1 MANVSPIGFSVERNV
16 ASASVTL
23 SSPVIGATIRYT
35 TDGSEP
41 TAENGTTYTGSFELV
56 GTKTVKAVVIKEG
69 LINSVIAKLE
79 INVVIPDIVLER
91 EDGTAIDNC
100 KVIIVNMDAYETFT
114 GLVFRYTLDGSEPTE
129 DSPIMTGELDITVN
143 CTVKVKG
150 FSEDF
155 GNVDTASIIV
165 DDLMVQTPIV
175 DYTIEGT
182 SGTVTITCANS
193 DAEIRYTIDGSE
205 PTENSTLYTAS
216 FTVELETTVKAKAFK
231 DGLLDSEIAEELI
244 IDPMQIWT
252 AIEDTKIVT
261 SSGKGINSI
270 CYAIGK
276 FVAVADEGKASYSE
290 DGINWV
296 AIEDIKI
303 NGNINS
309 ITYGNGKFV
318 AVADEG
324 KASYSE
330 DGINWVAI
338 EDTKFIRNINSIC
351 YGNGKF
357 VAVGDGGKAS
367 YSIDGINWTAIDG
380 INGHRYSIC
389 YANGKFVAVGY
400 SNNASYSED
409 GINWT
414 AIEDMKFTRNIY
426 GITYGNGKF
435 VAVGGDREAS
445 YSEDGIN
452 WTAIEDIKTSIEIG
466 TLYSICYGNGKF
478 VTPIR
483 NNKASYSEDGI
494 NWTTIEDTKIN
505 GNGLSI
511 VYGNGKF
518 IIGSNVGIASYCIS
532 EETKVQTPIIRVVE

>member
-193 DAEIRYTIDGSE
+193 DAEIRYTIDASE

-270 CYAIGK
+270 CYAI
-276 FVAVADEGKASYSE
+276 
-290 DGINWV
+290 
-296 AIEDIKI
+296 
-303 NGNINS
+303 
-309 ITYGNGKFV
+309 GKFV